1 MKIVWIKIAWW
12 EQRLTLNVKF
22 GEIEGCKIGC
32 GAVQVTENGLDKNAK
47 WDQFY
52 SWMRRIKWK

>member
-1 MKIVWIKIAWW
+1 MEIVWIKIAWW

-32 GAVQVTENGLDKNAK
+32 GAVQVTENRLDKNAK

-52 SWMRRIKWK
+52 SWMQRIKWK